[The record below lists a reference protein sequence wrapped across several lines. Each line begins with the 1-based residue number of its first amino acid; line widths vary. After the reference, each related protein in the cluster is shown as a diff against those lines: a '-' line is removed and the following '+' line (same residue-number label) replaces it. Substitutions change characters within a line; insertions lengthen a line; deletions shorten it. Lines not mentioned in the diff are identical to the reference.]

1 MRLINYIKCILFSLT
16 LILPLC
22 AYTQESAISFDLD
35 YEFRL
40 YGQKRYY
47 NMLMHKTND
56 GGVQIDWTIFSY
68 QKWLKGSYFISPN
81 GLISGSELNFI
92 QPVNGRKEYLKDSE
106 TFGLISVSA
115 FDSLKNTGS
124 FVYNN
129 TTYRLKEL
137 QTMEIGEE
145 SLEVFY
151 VIADIDDTKMW
162 IWNNRELPII
172 CRIDHNPLEINF
184 SIEKIKRIKQ
194 SSLVKK

>member
-22 AYTQESAISFDLD
+22 AHTQESVISFDLD

-145 SLEVFY
+145 SLDVFY